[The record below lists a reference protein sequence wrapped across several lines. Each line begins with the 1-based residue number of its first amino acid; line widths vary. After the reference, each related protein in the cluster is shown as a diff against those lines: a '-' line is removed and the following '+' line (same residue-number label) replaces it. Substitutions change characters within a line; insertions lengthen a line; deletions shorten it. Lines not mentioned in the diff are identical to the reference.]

1 MSLNNIQLS
10 GEACKNLFQ
19 NNLVQLIKTGT
30 KEKSVSTKTESLG
43 ENLQKIFFLVND
55 PSCRFLTDDEME
67 MVTKL
72 LSACKLSMA
81 DIALVNFYFNPMDY
95 HSISEMFG
103 SKKLLLFGVSS
114 VQLELP
120 FSIPFFQVQ
129 SFHDQLY
136 MTAPPFRD
144 FLNNKELKK
153 ELWTSLQKLF
163 L

>member
-81 DIALVNFYFNPMDY
+81 DITLVNFHFNPMDY
-95 HSISEMFG
+95 HLISEMFG

-114 VQLELP
+114 TQLELP

-129 SFHDQLY
+129 SFNDQLY
-136 MTAPPFRD
+136 MAAPPLKN
-144 FLNNKELKK
+144 FLNNKDLKK